1 MMKISREEVLH
12 IAALVRL
19 GLDEN
24 EIDNF
29 RNQLSDIL
37 DNFEILKQLDTSN
50 LAPTAQSISV
60 SNVFRTDEAADSYPV
75 DKIMENAPGRDGD
88 YFKVQS
94 VLE

>member
-1 MMKISREEVLH
+1 MKISRQEVLH
-12 IAALVRL
+12 IAALAKL

-29 RNQLSDIL
+29 EHQLSDIL

-50 LAPTAQSISV
+50 LVPTTQSISV
-60 SNVFRTDEAADSYPV
+60 SNIFRADKAKKSYPV
-75 DKIMENAPGRDGD
+75 DKILDNAPQRDDD
-88 YFKVQS
+88 YFKVQA

>member
-1 MMKISREEVLH
+1 MKISREEVLH
-12 IAALVRL
+12 ISALARL

-37 DNFEILKQLDTSN
+37 DNFDILKQLDTGN
-50 LAPTAQSISV
+50 MAPTAQYISV
-60 SNVFRTDEAADSYPV
+60 SNVFRADEAKESYTV
-75 DKIMENAPGRDGD
+75 DEILKNAPQRDGD

>member
-1 MMKISREEVLH
+1 MKISREEVLH
-12 IAALVRL
+12 IAALAKL
-19 GLDEN
+19 GLDEK

-29 RNQLSDIL
+29 EHQLSDIL
-37 DNFEILKQLDTSN
+37 DNFEILTRLDTSN

-60 SNVFRTDEAADSYPV
+60 SNVFRTDDAKKSYPV
-75 DKIMENAPGRDGD
+75 EKILENAPQRDED

>member
-50 LAPTAQSISV
+50 LAPTAQSISI

-75 DKIMENAPGRDGD
+75 NKILENAPDRDGD